1 MPDIIV
7 GQYLEFSKSW
17 TTLCNMALARMG
29 SELITDL
36 QDGSQNSLYCQ
47 TFLDDAIQ
55 IVLNDYSWLNCR
67 RRVVLGPDVE
77 KPPFRWR
84 NYFTVPDGYIRH
96 ISILDSGGYAVPFIR
111 EGNKILS
118 DADELN
124 LVYIYKPY
132 NPNDIGPHV
141 RVAIYTRLAYLISTA
156 ISSNETLLQVL
167 IAEYEAALE
176 KAKVQDNLQTYKQ
189 EERYQ

>member
-1 MPDIIV
+1 MSDIIV
-7 GQYLEFSKSW
+7 GEYLEYNKSW

-36 QDGSQNSLYCQ
+36 QDGSQNSLYCN
-47 TFLDDAIQ
+47 TFLDDAVQ
-55 IVLNDYSWLNCR
+55 IVLADYEWLCCR
-67 RRVVLGPDVE
+67 KRIALGPDVE

-84 NYFTVPDGYIRH
+84 NYFTVPDRYVRH
-96 ISILDSGGYAVPFIR
+96 ISILDSGGYAVPFVQ

-132 NPNDIGPHV
+132 NPNDLSPYV
-141 RVAIYTRLAYLISTA
+141 RTAIYTRLGYLISTA
-156 ISSNETLLQVL
+156 ISSNEALLQVL
-167 IAEYEAALE
+167 MAEYEAALE
-176 KAKVQDNLQTYKQ
+176 KAKVQDNLQVYKK
-189 EERYQ
+189 ERN